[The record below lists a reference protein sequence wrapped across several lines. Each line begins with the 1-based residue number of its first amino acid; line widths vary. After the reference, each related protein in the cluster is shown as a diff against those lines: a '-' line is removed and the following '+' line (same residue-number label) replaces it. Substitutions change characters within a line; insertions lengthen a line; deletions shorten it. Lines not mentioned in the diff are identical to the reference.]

1 MNIFVI
7 DKANKQNLGI
17 IDFIPRKEERII
29 LNIGWKNLECKV
41 CCIVY
46 NPNEHGVLVFVDVV
60 ENYYDIMIGEIKW
73 S

>member
-29 LNIGWKNLECKV
+29 LNNGWKTLNVK
-41 CCIVY
+41 
-46 NPNEHGVLVFVDVV
+46 FVV
-60 ENYYDIMIGEIKW
+60 
-73 S
+73 